1 MTAGLADSNG
11 SLQSGLWLTSPAGW
25 LPRTGISS
33 GTLCSA
39 VEYGLPNYLYLLL
52 FCQDKLSTIL
62 DILTPDDIRLLI
74 ETVDE
79 YHRRGNFQRIFPSS
93 QSYKYLAFC
102 EQPRYYNLLLDAWVR
117 RYPGSNP
124 EGTVHICSE
133 RLSLAYHRMFIVFG
147 LVSHVSPDFSCVLF
161 M

>member
-1 MTAGLADSNG
+1 MFL
-11 SLQSGLWLTSPAGW
+11 LVPAHPGC
-25 LPRTGISS
+25 PGQYPESRK
-33 GTLCSA
+33 A
-39 VEYGLPNYLYLLL
+39 VVCVCGCVCV
-52 FCQDKLSTIL
+52 CQDKLSTIL
-62 DILTPDDIRLLI
+62 DTLTPDDVRVLV

-124 EGTVHICSE
+124 QG
-133 RLSLAYHRMFIVFG
+133 MFAH
-147 LVSHVSPDFSCVLF
+147 LSPDYNCVSSCRFSPFFKLCYL
-161 M
+161 